1 MEDNSISNIDSDEI
15 FRSCKLSCS
24 LYKSFLQ
31 RFRNY
36 FIFFSITEANVEKNK
51 KKISLFYSINNNKE
65 LLKGNGKIKSKNKI
79 SQACEQTS
87 HL

>member
-1 MEDNSISNIDSDEI
+1 MKFSDRVN
-15 FRSCKLSCS
+15 FVP

-36 FIFFSITEANVEKNK
+36 FIFFSITEANEKIK
-51 KKISLFYSINNNKE
+51 KRYLYFIRCSINNNKE